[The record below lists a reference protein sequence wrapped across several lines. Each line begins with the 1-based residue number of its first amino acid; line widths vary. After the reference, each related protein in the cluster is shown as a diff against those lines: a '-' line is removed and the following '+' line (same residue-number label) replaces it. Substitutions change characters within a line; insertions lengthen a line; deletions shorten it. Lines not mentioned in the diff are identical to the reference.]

1 MKLKKE
7 FDAFYNQICID
18 KEAEALKDKREI
30 LEDDIKNELPDIL
43 GEHDISLNKSD
54 IRMIDQGSY
63 KYHTTIKSEIV
74 DRDVA
79 VIIPLD
85 IDEHSDPREIKK
97 YLEEAITIPT
107 RTVSIKE
114 PCVRASY
121 YKEGKEWLHVD
132 LPLYANHNGSLY
144 LARGKEYSETYS
156 WEGADPDG
164 LNDTL
169 CNTINGNAQLRR
181 IIRYIKKWKNEAYA
195 NSKSDREMPPS
206 IGLTLLACDY
216 FIPAIEDGKDYD
228 LLSLKNTL
236 KQIQGRFSIT
246 FDGDY
251 NIIGADIQRYLMVKP
266 YTDVFDKMRSSS
278 KQYML
283 TFYKCLSTAV
293 SNLEDAVNASSDHD
307 AALSVQKVLG
317 GDFEV
322 PEDVSVKSA
331 SILTMSKRE
340 HGFG

>member
-7 FDAFYNQICID
+7 FDDFYAQICID

-30 LEDDIKNELPDIL
+30 LEDDIKNKLPDIL

-63 KYHTTIKSEIV
+63 KYHTTIKSDVV

-85 IDEHSDPREIKK
+85 IDEQDDPREIKK
-97 YLEEAITIPT
+97 YLREAITIPT

-121 YKEGKEWLHVD
+121 YEDGKEWLHVD
-132 LPLYANHNGSLY
+132 LPLYADHNGSLY
-144 LARGKEYSETYS
+144 LARGKEYGETYS
-156 WEGADPDG
+156 WESADPDS

-169 CNTINGNAQLRR
+169 CNTINGNEQLRR

-195 NSKSDREMPPS
+195 NSKSDHEVPPS
-206 IGLTLLACDY
+206 IGLTLLACDC
-216 FIPAIEDGKDYD
+216 FMPAIEDGKDYD

-236 KQIQGRFSIT
+236 KQIQGRFSLR
-246 FDGDY
+246 FDAYY
-251 NIIGADIQRYLMVKP
+251 NVVGADIKRYLTVKP
-266 YTDVFDKMRSSS
+266 YTDVFDKMRNSSE
-278 KQYML
+278 QYML
-283 TFYKCLSTAV
+283 TFYKRLSTAV

-317 GDFEV
+317 DDFEV
-322 PEDVSVKSA
+322 LEDASVKSA
-331 SILTMSKRE
+331 SILIMSKRE